1 MATAGAAAVGLPRFA
16 HAQGAYKAEYKM
28 STVVPPAFAWGK
40 GGEIFL
46 TLVKERTNGRINIK
60 QYPGASLV
68 QGQQDRE
75 FSAMRQGVIDVLCGA
90 PINWTSTVPQ
100 LGVFTLP
107 FLMPDHKAWDAVM
120 ASELVNRD
128 YFEMVRKA
136 GAEPLAIGETGYRQI
151 SNSKRPLIK
160 PDDLKGLKVRV
171 VGSPMYGEIMSSMGA
186 NPTFMSWADT
196 QPALASGAVDAQ
208 ENPLE
213 VFLAAKVNTLG
224 QKYVT
229 KWNYS
234 NDILLYAIAA
244 PVWASW
250 TPADQRIVR
259 EAAVDAGEAAG
270 RAGAQALR
278 RGRGAR
284 LGARRQRPR
293 ADACRRWR
301 PGRSRRAVRMRAT
314 RRRPSRASSAASR
327 RSSPRRARHER
338 PRTAAPKGP
347 LRPARRDRAQREGAP
362 VSEGDAAT
370 LRPRRATLPVDDS
383 IFFKLV
389 RVVNLTARPFSESI
403 GKAYH
408 LSLNE
413 WRVLLVLANHPR
425 VVASEVAALTGL
437 DKMTVSRAIA
447 ALERRGRVV
456 RKVDATDRRRMLLR
470 LSAAGERLYERIG
483 LPAKAR
489 ERSLFRGIGDADQER
504 LGRLLDRLIANLLTA
519 DRGEA

>member
-1 MATAGAAAVGLPRFA
+1 MSTRRTVLLQSVATAGAAAIGLPRFA
-16 HAQGAYKAEYKM
+16 HAQAAYKAEYKM

-46 TLVKERTNGRINIK
+46 TLVKERTGGRINIK

-151 SNSKRPLIK
+151 SNSKRPLIR

-213 VFLAAKVNTLG
+213 VFLAAKVHTLG

-244 PVWASW
+244 PVWAGW
-250 TPADQRIVR
+250 TPADQKIVR
-259 EAAVDAGEAAG
+259 EAAVDAAKQQVALVRKLFAEDVERVSALGVNVHVPTPAEMEAWQIA
-270 RAGAQALR
+270 
-278 RGRGAR
+278 
-284 LGARRQRPR
+284 ARRPYARYKAQTEPR
-293 ADACRRWR
+293 IVSGIEEIVAK
-301 PGRSRRAVRMRAT
+301 T
-314 RRRPSRASSAASR
+314 R
-327 RSSPRRARHER
+327 
-338 PRTAAPKGP
+338 
-347 LRPARRDRAQREGAP
+347 
-362 VSEGDAAT
+362 
-370 LRPRRATLPVDDS
+370 
-383 IFFKLV
+383 
-389 RVVNLTARPFSESI
+389 
-403 GKAYH
+403 KA
-408 LSLNE
+408 
-413 WRVLLVLANHPR
+413 
-425 VVASEVAALTGL
+425 
-437 DKMTVSRAIA
+437 
-447 ALERRGRVV
+447 
-456 RKVDATDRRRMLLR
+456 
-470 LSAAGERLYERIG
+470 
-483 LPAKAR
+483 
-489 ERSLFRGIGDADQER
+489 
-504 LGRLLDRLIANLLTA
+504 
-519 DRGEA
+519 

>member
-1 MATAGAAAVGLPRFA
+1 MSTRRTVLLQSVATAGAAAIGLPRFA
-16 HAQGAYKAEYKM
+16 HAQAAYKAEYKM

-40 GGEIFL
+40 GGEIFGN
-46 TLVKERTNGRINIK
+46 LVRERTAGRINIK

-120 ASELVNRD
+120 ASDLVNRD

-151 SNSKRPLIK
+151 SNSKRPLLK

-250 TPADQRIVR
+250 TPADQKVVR
-259 EAAVDAGEAAG
+259 EAAVDAAKQQVALVRKLFAEDVERVSALGVNVHVPTATEMEAWQIA
-270 RAGAQALR
+270 
-278 RGRGAR
+278 
-284 LGARRQRPR
+284 ARRPYARYKAQTEPR
-293 ADACRRWR
+293 IVSGIEEIVAK
-301 PGRSRRAVRMRAT
+301 T
-314 RRRPSRASSAASR
+314 R
-327 RSSPRRARHER
+327 
-338 PRTAAPKGP
+338 
-347 LRPARRDRAQREGAP
+347 
-362 VSEGDAAT
+362 
-370 LRPRRATLPVDDS
+370 
-383 IFFKLV
+383 
-389 RVVNLTARPFSESI
+389 
-403 GKAYH
+403 KA
-408 LSLNE
+408 
-413 WRVLLVLANHPR
+413 
-425 VVASEVAALTGL
+425 
-437 DKMTVSRAIA
+437 
-447 ALERRGRVV
+447 
-456 RKVDATDRRRMLLR
+456 
-470 LSAAGERLYERIG
+470 
-483 LPAKAR
+483 
-489 ERSLFRGIGDADQER
+489 
-504 LGRLLDRLIANLLTA
+504 
-519 DRGEA
+519 

>member
-1 MATAGAAAVGLPRFA
+1 MLNRRRVITTLGAAAVGLPRFA

-75 FSAMRQGVIDVLCGA
+75 FSAMRQSVIDVLCGA

-224 QKYVT
+224 QKFVT

-250 TPADQRIVR
+250 TPADQKIVR
-259 EAAVDAGEAAG
+259 EAAVDAAKQQVALVRKLFAEDVERVSALGVNVHVPTPPEMEAWQIA
-270 RAGAQALR
+270 
-278 RGRGAR
+278 
-284 LGARRQRPR
+284 ARRPYARYKAQTEPR
-293 ADACRRWR
+293 IVSGIEEIVAK
-301 PGRSRRAVRMRAT
+301 T
-314 RRRPSRASSAASR
+314 R
-327 RSSPRRARHER
+327 
-338 PRTAAPKGP
+338 
-347 LRPARRDRAQREGAP
+347 
-362 VSEGDAAT
+362 
-370 LRPRRATLPVDDS
+370 
-383 IFFKLV
+383 
-389 RVVNLTARPFSESI
+389 
-403 GKAYH
+403 KA
-408 LSLNE
+408 
-413 WRVLLVLANHPR
+413 
-425 VVASEVAALTGL
+425 
-437 DKMTVSRAIA
+437 
-447 ALERRGRVV
+447 
-456 RKVDATDRRRMLLR
+456 
-470 LSAAGERLYERIG
+470 
-483 LPAKAR
+483 
-489 ERSLFRGIGDADQER
+489 
-504 LGRLLDRLIANLLTA
+504 
-519 DRGEA
+519 

>member
-1 MATAGAAAVGLPRFA
+1 MLNRRMVITTLGAAAVGLPRFA
-16 HAQGAYKAEYKM
+16 QAQGAYKAEYKM

-46 TLVKERTNGRINIK
+46 TLVKERTQGRINIK

-151 SNSKRPLIK
+151 SNSKRPLIR

-213 VFLAAKVNTLG
+213 VFLAAKVHTLG

-244 PVWASW
+244 PVWAGW
-250 TPADQRIVR
+250 TPADQKIVR
-259 EAAVDAGEAAG
+259 EAAVDAAKQQVALVRKLFAEDVERVSALGVNVHVPTPAEMEAWQIA
-270 RAGAQALR
+270 
-278 RGRGAR
+278 
-284 LGARRQRPR
+284 ARRPYARYKAQTEPR
-293 ADACRRWR
+293 IVSGIEEIVAK
-301 PGRSRRAVRMRAT
+301 T
-314 RRRPSRASSAASR
+314 R
-327 RSSPRRARHER
+327 
-338 PRTAAPKGP
+338 
-347 LRPARRDRAQREGAP
+347 
-362 VSEGDAAT
+362 
-370 LRPRRATLPVDDS
+370 
-383 IFFKLV
+383 
-389 RVVNLTARPFSESI
+389 
-403 GKAYH
+403 KA
-408 LSLNE
+408 
-413 WRVLLVLANHPR
+413 
-425 VVASEVAALTGL
+425 
-437 DKMTVSRAIA
+437 
-447 ALERRGRVV
+447 
-456 RKVDATDRRRMLLR
+456 
-470 LSAAGERLYERIG
+470 
-483 LPAKAR
+483 
-489 ERSLFRGIGDADQER
+489 
-504 LGRLLDRLIANLLTA
+504 
-519 DRGEA
+519 